1 MEPSVSD
8 WTKNINMKHFEIV
21 VFQSERLDIL
31 QALSR
36 SLLLAQDTNLAVIS
50 DMCEDFTGADFKA
63 LLYNAQL
70 AAIHRNTSNNELY
83 KGVFSNTEKASKGE
97 KIPKDPPTAVVSDE
111 AQPNI
116 IYIHSL
122 VEGIADVSG
131 EELSKIHS
139 EVGSDLCRKEGWME
153 VNFS

>member
-1 MEPSVSD
+1 
-8 WTKNINMKHFEIV
+8 MKHFEIS

-36 SLLLAQDTNLAVIS
+36 SLLLAQDTDLAAIS
-50 DMCEDFTGADFKA
+50 DTCEHFTGADFKA

-70 AAIHRNTSNNELY
+70 AAIHRNASSNELY
-83 KGVFSNTEKASKGE
+83 KGVFSNTDKASKG
-97 KIPKDPPTAVVSDE
+97 KKSPNDPPAAVVSDE
-111 AQPNI
+111 AKANI
-116 IYIHSL
+116 IYIHSV

-139 EVGSDLCRKEGWME
+139 EVR
-153 VNFS
+153 